1 MNVIKMSKMLLGQEN
16 VTFASCQPPLISV
29 VVVALQ
35 VNLHLRALRK
45 SDKSS
50 FLYFWIFALQ
60 FELISDVFMAMETIM
75 K

>member
-29 VVVALQ
+29 VVIALQ

-50 FLYFWIFALQ
+50 FLNFGSEHFNLSLFQ
-60 FELISDVFMAMETIM
+60 MCL
-75 K
+75 

>member
-29 VVVALQ
+29 VVIALQ
-35 VNLHLRALRK
+35 VNLHLRDLRK

-50 FLYFWIFALQ
+50 FLNFG
-60 FELISDVFMAMETIM
+60 S
-75 K
+75 